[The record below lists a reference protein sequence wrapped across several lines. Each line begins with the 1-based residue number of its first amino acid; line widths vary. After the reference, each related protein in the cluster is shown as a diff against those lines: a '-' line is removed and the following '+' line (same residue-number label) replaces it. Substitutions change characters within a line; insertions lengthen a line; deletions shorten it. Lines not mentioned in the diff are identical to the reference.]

1 MKKKMKSMIAIL
13 TAIAVVGTVNYF
25 PKNENFRVEN
35 LISVS
40 ANSSDGLFNYEIIDN
55 EAIIVGVNDPNAY
68 TLKIPDEMD
77 GYPVTRIGEN
87 AFSDCKN
94 LTSIEISKS
103 VKDIENG
110 MFYWCCNLTKI
121 IVDENNS
128 NYCDVDGVLFD
139 KEKTVLYKFPNSQL
153 ITSYSILDTVTRI
166 GNGAFADCS
175 NLTNIKLP
183 NSITSIGNSAFGG
196 CDSLTSIEIP
206 NSVIS
211 IGDGA
216 FSSCASLETLEIPD
230 SVTDIGSSAFNWCK
244 NLNHIKLSEKI
255 TKIDEATF
263 FGCIGLKSI
272 EIPDSV
278 TSIGNVAFSM
288 CTSLETIEI
297 PNSVTSIGNATFR
310 ECSSVAAIIIPNSV
324 TSIGERAFGYNYDL
338 KTENLK
344 IYGYENSEA
353 QNYAEKNEMEFVP
366 IDNGYI
372 VTTEPDTTTIT
383 PTTTTKDQTSTTISD
398 GLEFSVGNVSGNA
411 GDIIDIPIEMSG
423 NTEGISGINIELLY
437 DKDSLELLDCYSDY
451 PAVLNGSWT
460 ASKTT
465 GYMVFISSTGCNE
478 LGNGN
483 VGWAEFRIKNTAEEG
498 VYSISIGYAK
508 YSKQI
513 ADNNQA
519 AFAPKSLI
527 DGSVTVTNTSYNVSN
542 VETETAITKEPE
554 ITEVTTKAND
564 VLDEIEFSVGNVF
577 GNAGDEIEVPI
588 IMNGNTDGVS
598 GIYLELAYDMDDLEL
613 MDCFIEDSPV
623 LVGSWTA
630 SKTTGKMVFV
640 TGRGE
645 NEIGNGTVGL
655 VIFRVKNTAKE
666 GVYPISIGYAKY
678 SKQISDNNQ
687 AAFEPESLISGS
699 VTIKNT
705 SYNVSDVE
713 TETVTTKEPEITGL
727 TTNVSTKANN
737 VLNGIEFS
745 VGKMRGETGSEI
757 EVPIIMNGNTEG
769 ISGINIELVYDKDS
783 LELLDCFMADYPILS
798 GTWMAS
804 KTTGYMVFV
813 TGRGENEIGNGT
825 VGLAIFRV
833 KNTAKEGVYPISIGY
848 AKYSKQISDNNQAAF
863 EPESLI
869 GGSITVRNPLLSLS
883 DAETEAG
890 KTLEPAITVPDTIIE
905 PATTAP
911 VTTAESAITIEPT
924 ITTKITSTE
933 PAVTTKVNTTGTAV
947 TTRVTTIPPINTSVT
962 SVPTTQRP
970 VVTTTT
976 IKTEVISGN
985 HYDVDGNVKVTA
997 LDLVKMKKQILGYET
1012 QYAQTADVNND
1023 GKVDAKDLSA
1033 MVKYLLE
1040 N

>member
-1 MKKKMKSMIAIL
+1 
-13 TAIAVVGTVNYF
+13 
-25 PKNENFRVEN
+25 
-35 LISVS
+35 
-40 ANSSDGLFNYEIIDN
+40 
-55 EAIIVGVNDPNAY
+55 
-68 TLKIPDEMD
+68 
-77 GYPVTRIGEN
+77 
-87 AFSDCKN
+87 
-94 LTSIEISKS
+94 
-103 VKDIENG
+103 
-110 MFYWCCNLTKI
+110 
-121 IVDENNS
+121 
-128 NYCDVDGVLFD
+128 
-139 KEKTVLYKFPNSQL
+139 
-153 ITSYSILDTVTRI
+153 
-166 GNGAFADCS
+166 
-175 NLTNIKLP
+175 
-183 NSITSIGNSAFGG
+183 
-196 CDSLTSIEIP
+196 
-206 NSVIS
+206 
-211 IGDGA
+211 
-216 FSSCASLETLEIPD
+216 
-230 SVTDIGSSAFNWCK
+230 
-244 NLNHIKLSEKI
+244 
-255 TKIDEATF
+255 
-263 FGCIGLKSI
+263 
-272 EIPDSV
+272 
-278 TSIGNVAFSM
+278 
-288 CTSLETIEI
+288 
-297 PNSVTSIGNATFR
+297 
-310 ECSSVAAIIIPNSV
+310 
-324 TSIGERAFGYNYDL
+324 L
-338 KTENLK
+338 KTENFK
-344 IYGYENSEA
+344 IYGYVNSEA

-366 IDNGYI
+366 IDNGYT
-372 VTTEPDTTTIT
+372 VTTDPNTTTIT
-383 PTTTTKDQTSTTISD
+383 PTTTTKAQTSNTISG

-411 GDIIDIPIEMSG
+411 GDLIEVPIIMSG
-423 NTEGISGINIELLY
+423 NTDGVSGIHLELLY
-437 DKDSLELLDCYSDY
+437 DKDSLELIDCFTDD
-451 PAVLNGSWT
+451 PEVLQGSWT
-460 ASKTT
+460 GSQTT
-465 GYMVFISSTGCNE
+465 GNIVFVTVTGRNGT
-478 LGNGN
+478 GNGN
-483 VGWAEFRIKNTAEEG
+483 VGWVVFKIKNTAKEG
-498 VYSISIGYAK
+498 LYPISIGYAK
-508 YSKQI
+508 CSKQI
-513 ADNNQA
+513 ADNNQSS
-519 AFAPKSLI
+519 FDPKSLI
-527 DGSVTVTNTSYNVSN
+527 DGSVTVKNTSYNVSN
-542 VETETAITKEPE
+542 LETETAITKEPE
-554 ITEVTTKAND
+554 ITEVTTNVSTKFNNI
-564 VLDEIEFSVGNVF
+564 LDEIEFSLDNVS
-577 GNAGDEIEVPI
+577 GNAGDIIEIPI
-588 IMNGNTDGVS
+588 EMSGNIEGIS
-598 GIYLELAYDMDDLEL
+598 GINIELVYDKDSLELLDCYSADL
-613 MDCFIEDSPV
+613 S
-623 LVGSWTA
+623 GSWTA
-630 SKTTGKMVFV
+630 SKTTGYMVFV
-640 TGRGE
+640 SSTGC
-645 NEIGNGTVGL
+645 NELGNGTVGFAE
-655 VIFRVKNTAKE
+655 FRIKNTAKS
-666 GVYPISIGYAKY
+666 GVHPISIGYAKY
-678 SKQISDNNQ
+678 SKQTADTQ
-687 AAFEPESLISGS
+687 AAFEPKNLISGS

-745 VGKMRGETGSEI
+745 VGKMRGETGNEI

-1023 GKVDAKDLSA
+1023 GKVDSLDLVA
-1033 MVKYLLE
+1033 MIKYLLE